1 MQTYGLIFD
10 TCVGIILQ
18 YCCLCF
24 WVIDSLQL
32 VLCLMAAVKRLPV
45 HHHCADY
52 IFWPFGIIWFILSHF
67 ENKSLLE
74 PVLGSVTNVAYFSTC
89 HEQTQLNRVCYF
101 FCYFGEFLASKGF
114 YHSKLIYLHCS
125 WCYAVWRPYNASPY
139 ITIMQILFSVPL
151 GPLSSF

>member
-32 VLCLMAAVKRLPV
+32 VLCRMAAVKRLPV
-45 HHHCADY
+45 HHHCANY
-52 IFWPFGIIWFILSHF
+52 IFWLFGIIWFILSHF

-101 FCYFGEFLASKGF
+101 FVTLVNSLLPKDLTIQNLFIFTAAGVMPCGG
-114 YHSKLIYLHCS
+114 
-125 WCYAVWRPYNASPY
+125 RTTPPRTSP
-139 ITIMQILFSVPL
+139 
-151 GPLSSF
+151 